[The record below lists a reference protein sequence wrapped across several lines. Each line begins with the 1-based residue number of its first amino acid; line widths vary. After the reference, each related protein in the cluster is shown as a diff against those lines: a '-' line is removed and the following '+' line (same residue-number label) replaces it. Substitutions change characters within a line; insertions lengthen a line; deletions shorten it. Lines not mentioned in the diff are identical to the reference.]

1 MSQGG
6 SDWYPAD
13 DTGYERPAP
22 SGYPPS
28 PPPAAPYNNG
38 GPHHGR
44 HAQPPPRQEA
54 SGSWYPPDPAQQ
66 QPQGGSLDSSRYF
79 DELEQEDYGSARG
92 FVGDIPVADPLRRI
106 GSALIDAGLCVVL
119 PALVIALFDISNGTE
134 VLLLLGAVVANVCLY
149 AEITGGQTVGKQ
161 LLGTQAARVIVTRS
175 GKFALV
181 KRGPI
186 VSLVRAGIHFF
197 DAMFFYIAIPLI
209 ILTPQHQSFGDLLT
223 RTVVINPRSSD
234 HFPVRHKTRRPR
246 GFDHLIAAM
255 TR

>member
-44 HAQPPPRQEA
+44 HAQAPAPYDT
-54 SGSWYPPDPAQQ
+54 SGSWYPEEPAQQ
-66 QPQGGSLDSSRYF
+66 QPQGGSLDSSGYF

-119 PALVIALFDISNGTE
+119 PALVIILFGISNGTE
-134 VLLLLGAVVANVCLY
+134 VLLLLGAVVANACVY

-161 LLGTQAARVIVTRS
+161 LLGTQAARVILTRS
-175 GKFALV
+175 GKYALV
-181 KRGPI
+181 KRGPV
-186 VSLVRAGIHFF
+186 VSLVRAGLHFF
-197 DAMFFYIAIPLI
+197 DATFFYISIPVI
-209 ILTPQHQSFGDLLT
+209 VLTPQHQSFGDLLT
-223 RTVVINPRSSD
+223 RTVVIKPTVIRPLPRPPRDS
-234 HFPVRHKTRRPR
+234 KTA
-246 GFDHLIAAM
+246 GF
-255 TR
+255 

>member
-1 MSQGG
+1 MSHGG

-28 PPPAAPYNNG
+28 PRPAGRYNDG
-38 GPHHGR
+38 GPHYGR

-54 SGSWYPPDPAQQ
+54 SGSWYPEDPDQQ

-119 PALVIALFDISNGTE
+119 PALVIAVFDISNGTE

-223 RTVVINPRSSD
+223 RTVVIKPTVIRPLPRPPQDS
-234 HFPVRHKTRRPR
+234 KTA
-246 GFDHLIAAM
+246 GF
-255 TR
+255 